1 MTISIQRTYQRD
13 PVDSNS
19 GQRFGS
25 RRQGSGTYTVNSDCS
40 GALTYT
46 DSVNHSTSNYDIY
59 INGNNVQF
67 VSTDNGTIS
76 AGTFSRQFLGLPR

>member
-1 MTISIQRTYQRD
+1 LIADGAGHVSASVTQS
-13 PVDSNS
+13 VNGSA
-19 GQRFGS
+19 S
-25 RRQGSGTYTVNSDCS
+25 RRQGTGTYTVNADCS
-40 GALTYT
+40 GTMTYT